1 MSAGLLLPLLPPLPV
16 PEGVPVEE
24 EEDLGSCL
32 SLGASD
38 MMFLYLPR
46 EGGRGADDQ
55 LGKVKLRV

>member
-24 EEDLGSCL
+24 EKLGSCL

-46 EGGRGADDQ
+46 EGGRGAYDE

>member
-24 EEDLGSCL
+24 EELGSCL

-46 EGGRGADDQ
+46 EGGRGAYDQ

>member
-24 EEDLGSCL
+24 EELGRCL

-38 MMFLYLPR
+38 MMFPIPAQ
-46 EGGRGADDQ
+46 GGGERQMISWA
-55 LGKVKLRV
+55 R